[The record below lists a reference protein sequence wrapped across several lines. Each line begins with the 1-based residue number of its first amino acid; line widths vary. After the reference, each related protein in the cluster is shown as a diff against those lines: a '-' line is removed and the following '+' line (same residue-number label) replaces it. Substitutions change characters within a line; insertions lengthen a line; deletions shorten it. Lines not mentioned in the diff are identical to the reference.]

1 MYDNGDILLFALSAW
16 GRTTWRT
23 FRRCIDEI
31 QRRILASASD
41 EPADHATGSRWRA
54 IRELSALAHIDL
66 HLGPSEPYIVVSP
79 PTLAVLPSHRHPRAI
94 LCGARSPALVA
105 RIERDTKHL
114 GAEILVESQTTTS
127 PYAPSRIEFS
137 AEHTDIFRTIADHAR
152 LRLSETP
159 PARMLARASTSL
171 EAYCR
176 DLEWS
181 DHDEINWLSQDFKA
195 DDLLFHPQVGVSNHN
210 RLTRYQ
216 NPSTSLWEYRLWQ
229 DNRSTPVSLDW
240 GRYAAL
246 RFSSRKVLQYDSISR
261 TVSVPQRAQL
271 PVLMARAFG
280 LCTGYCPRQIPPAS
294 HSPDGPRHEFT
305 AVPPSLFN
313 AVAHKLGQ

>member
-1 MYDNGDILLFALSAW
+1 MHDNGDILLFALSAW
-16 GRTTWRT
+16 GRTPWRT

-31 QRRILASASD
+31 QRRTLATTLNES
-41 EPADHATGSRWRA
+41 ADHATGSRWRA

-66 HLGPSEPYIVVSP
+66 HLSSGEPCIVVSP
-79 PTLAVLPSHRHPRAI
+79 PTLAVLPSHHHPRAI

-105 RIERDTKHL
+105 RIEHETKNL
-114 GAEILVESQTTTS
+114 GAEFLVESQARTS
-127 PYAPSRIEFS
+127 PYAPSRIGLS
-137 AEHTDIFRTIADHAR
+137 AEHSDIFRTIAEHES
-152 LRLSETP
+152 LRLLKTP

-171 EAYCR
+171 EVYCR

-181 DHDEINWLSQDFKA
+181 DQEEINWPSQDFDV
-195 DDLLFHPQVGVSNHN
+195 DDLFFHSREGVSHHN

-229 DNRSTPVSLDW
+229 DNRSTPIALDW

-246 RFSSRKVLQYDSISR
+246 RFSSRRVLHYDSNSR

-271 PVLMARAFG
+271 PALMARAFG
-280 LCTGYCPRQIPPAS
+280 LCAGYCPRQKPPTS
-294 HSPDGPRHEFT
+294 HPAEGPRHEFT
-305 AVPPSLFN
+305 AVPPSLFS
-313 AVAHKLGQ
+313 AVATKLGQ